1 MLTVVDRV
9 VRVKWVGSAQ
19 TRKTA
24 SVVRSV
30 SNTGALQ
37 FPRVH
42 LQPSRQPN
50 PFPLRLWPYEMRLQ
64 ALRTI
69 GL

>member
-9 VRVKWVGSAQ
+9 ARAKWVGSASPA
-19 TRKTA
+19 KTA
-24 SVVRSV
+24 WVLRSV
-30 SNTGALQ
+30 SDPGVLA

-50 PFPLRLWPYEMRLQ
+50 PFPLRLWP
-64 ALRTI
+64 
-69 GL
+69 